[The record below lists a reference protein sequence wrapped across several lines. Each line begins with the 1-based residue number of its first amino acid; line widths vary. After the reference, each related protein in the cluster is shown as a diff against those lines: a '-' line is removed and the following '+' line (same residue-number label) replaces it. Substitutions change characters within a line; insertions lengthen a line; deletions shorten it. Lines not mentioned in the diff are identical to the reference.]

1 MTQIIRIT
9 PEETLDI
16 IDTELSKRYNSYH
29 PDDSIKP
36 REKTYYCVFEKW
48 SPVSY
53 NIETVEVSDPALPS
67 FKYQKLLEWIRSV
80 DSKVPDDYQDW
91 DFYITGES
99 GLDCYIID
107 SDGDRIDIRH
117 HLN

>member
-1 MTQIIRIT
+1 MTQII
-9 PEETLDI
+9 PDETLDK
-16 IDTELSKRYNSYH
+16 ELSEWYDSYH
-29 PDDSIKP
+29 PVDIIKP

-48 SPVSY
+48 SPDFY
-53 NIETVEVSDPALPS
+53 KIETVEVSDPALPS
-67 FKYQKLLEWIRSV
+67 FKYKKLLEWIRSV
-80 DSKVPDDYQDW
+80 DSKVPDEYQDW
-91 DFYITGES
+91 DFYLTGEES

>member
-16 IDTELSKRYNSYH
+16 IDKELSKRYNSYH
-29 PDDSIKP
+29 PEYSIKP

-48 SPVSY
+48 SPDSY
-53 NIETVEVSDPALPS
+53 QIETVEVSDPALPN
-67 FKYQKLLEWIRSV
+67 FRYQKLLEWIRAV
-80 DSKVPDDYQDW
+80 DSKVPDDYPDW
-91 DFYITGES
+91 DFYIAGES
-99 GLDCYIID
+99 GLDCYIIT

-117 HLN
+117 LLN